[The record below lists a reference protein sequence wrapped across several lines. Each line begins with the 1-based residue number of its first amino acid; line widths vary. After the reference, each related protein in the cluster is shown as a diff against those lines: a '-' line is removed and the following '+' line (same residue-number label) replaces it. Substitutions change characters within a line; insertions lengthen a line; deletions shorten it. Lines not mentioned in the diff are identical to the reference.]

1 MKTITLKQ
9 LKQNIYPEWTNCRFA
24 AVMRLDNGV
33 CSKIMN
39 GKYDCTRR
47 SKIWT
52 GLCERVKNNYGYQL
66 ISENKFDIAADQA
79 EKIIRN
85 LKYEVEHKDKIIAEY
100 EEVIKELTAA
110 VRVMC
115 GAKQALEKGR
125 FVLHK
130 YEDKKKGGD
139 I

>member
-9 LKQNIYPEWTNCRFA
+9 LKQNIYPKWTNYAFA
-24 AVMRLDNGV
+24 EFMGLDNSI
-33 CSKIMN
+33 CSKIMS

-47 SKIWT
+47 SKVWVE
-52 GLCERVKNNYGYQL
+52 LCERVKNNFGYQL
-66 ISENKFDIAADQA
+66 ISENKFDIAANQA

-85 LKYEVEHKDKIIAEY
+85 LKYEVEHKDRIIAEY
-100 EEVIKELTAA
+100 EEVVKELTAA

-115 GAKQALEKGR
+115 GAKQALEKGH

-130 YEDKKKGGD
+130 YENKKKG
-139 I
+139 

>member
-9 LKQNIYPEWTNCRFA
+9 LKQEIYPEWTNYRFA
-24 AVMRLDNGV
+24 EVMKLDNCV

-47 SKIWT
+47 SKVWVE
-52 GLCERVKNNYGYQL
+52 LCERVKNNYGYQL
-66 ISENKFDIAADQA
+66 ISENKFDIAANQA
-79 EKIIRN
+79 EKIIRK
-85 LKYEVEHKDKIIAEY
+85 LKYEVDHKDRIIAEY

-115 GAKQALEKGR
+115 GAKQALEKGQ

-130 YEDKKKGGD
+130 YENKKKG
-139 I
+139 